1 MTPRVPTHDSPRLN
15 QPPIQTA
22 KTHEAL
28 SSSLQTA
35 FGMALLGGIS
45 GLTATRTFGDSAT
58 GNAVAAAAS
67 LATFNGLSALAL
79 AGVGARQA
87 STKGFFAAV
96 FGGMV
101 LRMAMT
107 LAGFLAGV
115 KLLLLPATSFAVA
128 LLVFS
133 GLFTAAE
140 IALWSRQNF
149 SPRTQLS

>member
-1 MTPRVPTHDSPRLN
+1 
-15 QPPIQTA
+15 
-22 KTHEAL
+22 
-28 SSSLQTA
+28 
-35 FGMALLGGIS
+35 MALLAGIC
-45 GLTATRTFGDSAT
+45 GLAATRIFSDGAT

-67 LATFNGLSALAL
+67 LAAFNGLSALAL

-87 STKGFFAAV
+87 STKAFFSAV

-101 LRMAMT
+101 LRMATT

-115 KLLLLPATSFAVA
+115 KLLLLPATPFAVA